1 MTKAPRRLGLG
12 TQNREDQ
19 THKIQK
25 NVYSLLLFESI
36 RQVIRSQLCVTVVD
50 DEFQYIKRVLQRNMH
65 GYKSGANKNL
75 QKPTT
80 VKFSR

>member
-12 TQNREDQ
+12 THNREEQ

-25 NVYSLLLFESI
+25 NVYSLLSFESI

-50 DEFQYIKRVLQRNMH
+50 DEFQYIKRALQRNMH
-65 GYKSGANKNL
+65 VTNQEPIK
-75 QKPTT
+75 T
-80 VKFSR
+80 SRNQQL

>member
-12 TQNREDQ
+12 THNREEQ

-25 NVYSLLLFESI
+25 NVYSLLSFESI

-65 GYKSGANKNL
+65 DTNQEPIK
-75 QKPTT
+75 T
-80 VKFSR
+80 SRKQQP

>member
-12 TQNREDQ
+12 TQNREEQ

-36 RQVIRSQLCVTVVD
+36 RQVIRSQLCVSVVD
-50 DEFQYIKRVLQRNMH
+50 DEFQYIKRALQRNMH
-65 GYKSGANKNL
+65 DTNQEPIKTFRN
-75 QKPTT
+75 QPP
-80 VKFSR
+80 

>member
-12 TQNREDQ
+12 TQNREKL

-50 DEFQYIKRVLQRNMH
+50 DEFQYIKRALQRNMH
-65 GYKSGANKNL
+65 VTN
-75 QKPTT
+75 QEP
-80 VKFSR
+80 VKTSRNQQL

>member
-12 TQNREDQ
+12 TQNREEQ

-36 RQVIRSQLCVTVVD
+36 RQVIRSQLCVTVAMVD
-50 DEFQYIKRVLQRNMH
+50 DEFQYIKRALQRNMH
-65 GYKSGANKNL
+65 VTN
-75 QKPTT
+75 QEP
-80 VKFSR
+80 VKTSRNQQL